1 MDSIRKHYKSMGG
14 MNMWAVIYL
23 AQSEEVAKKIEY
35 NLDKE
40 GILVK
45 ARPINK
51 CSCKDRCFEILVLE
65 SEIEEAH
72 NILYQL
78 DIDDL
83 SAD

>member
-1 MDSIRKHYKSMGG
+1 
-14 MNMWAVIYL
+14 MWAVVYL
-23 AQSEEVAKKIEY
+23 AQSEEVAKNIEY

-45 ARPINK
+45 VKPVNK
-51 CSCKDRCFEILVLE
+51 CSCKDKFFEILVLE

-78 DIDDL
+78 DINIL
-83 SAD
+83 SPD

>member
-1 MDSIRKHYKSMGG
+1 MNSMGG
-14 MNMWAVIYL
+14 TNMWAVVYL
-23 AQSEEVAKKIEY
+23 AQSEEVAKNIEY

-45 ARPINK
+45 VKPVNK
-51 CSCKDRCFEILVLE
+51 CSCKDKFFEILVLE

-78 DIDDL
+78 DINIL
-83 SAD
+83 SPD